1 MGMEG
6 GEVRRAPIFFIAVI
20 LIMLVM
26 SIAAFIL
33 AITIYLT
40 RNTVEYINIILSV
53 SAILLS
59 IYLLLQMRRRTLG
72 PGLESLKVL
81 TVIRCVGCNY
91 ENTREFERGDYILK
105 EIGQCPKCNGKL
117 YIHSIFREIKEKEKA
132 Y

>member
-1 MGMEG
+1 MGVEG

-33 AITIYLT
+33 AITVYLT
-40 RNTVEYINIILSV
+40 QNTVEYMNIILSA

-72 PGLESLKVL
+72 PSLEPLKVL

-91 ENTREFERGDYILK
+91 ESMREFERGDYILK
-105 EIGQCPKCNGKL
+105 EIGQCPKCNGTL
-117 YIHSIFREIKEKEKA
+117 YIHSIFREVKEKEKT